1 LAGVPDVLRV
11 SKQLVCLR
19 CGEVIGD
26 VVFRPL
32 AWTLRV
38 TAPDGR
44 QLVPQEGAVQV
55 RLAEQQVAAASSGGE
70 EAEATARLKFIKSH
84 VGELMYDLS
93 CPRGHHTMATAPQ
106 ITQAIRK
113 SKGSSVRLQ
122 GQFG

>member
-1 LAGVPDVLRV
+1 VLRV
-11 SKQLVCLR
+11 RKQLVCLP

-38 TAPDGR
+38 TAADGR
-44 QLVPQEGAVQV
+44 ELFPQEGAVQM
-55 RLAEQQVAAASSGGE
+55 RLAEQVAAASSGGE
-70 EAEATARLKFIKSH
+70 EAEATARLKFIKRH
-84 VGELMYDLS
+84 VGELMYDLP
-93 CPRGHHTMATAPQ
+93 CPRDHHTMATAPL
-106 ITQAIRK
+106 ITQAMRK